1 MSILSDIRK
10 LVGGDV
16 NATDFDIDLVIN
28 INSSL
33 SILTQ
38 LGVGPKGGF
47 KITSSGTET
56 WENFIGDSNLL
67 ELVKTFVYL
76 KARIVFDPPQ
86 SATTMNAFKE
96 EIKELEWR
104 IPIAVEDKEVL

>member
-1 MSILSDIRK
+1 MSILSDVRK

-16 NATDFDIDLVIN
+16 NATDFDVDLVIN

-47 KITSSGTET
+47 KITSSGAEN
-56 WENFIGDSNLL
+56 WESFIGDSNLL
-67 ELVKTFVYL
+67 EMVKTFVYL
-76 KARIVFDPPQ
+76 KAKIVFDPPQ
-86 SATTMNAFKE
+86 SATTMKAFQD
-96 EIKELEWR
+96 EITELEWR
-104 IPIAVEDKEVL
+104 IPVAVEDKEVL